1 MKLVIKTILIY
12 IQILITTM
20 HLLSLSPLST
30 LTSLS
35 SLFFI
40 YTINKMYY
48 YNHEQ
53 ETIIFSYFGNDF
65 ASAGIV

>member
-1 MKLVIKTILIY
+1 
-12 IQILITTM
+12 M
-20 HLLSLSPLST
+20 HLLSLSP

>member
-1 MKLVIKTILIY
+1 MKLVIKTILIS

-20 HLLSLSPLST
+20 HLLYLSP

>member
-20 HLLSLSPLST
+20 HLLSLSP

>member
-1 MKLVIKTILIY
+1 
-12 IQILITTM
+12 M
-20 HLLSLSPLST
+20 HLLSLSPLSP

>member
-1 MKLVIKTILIY
+1 MKLVIKTILIS

-20 HLLSLSPLST
+20 HLLSLSP

>member
-1 MKLVIKTILIY
+1 
-12 IQILITTM
+12 M
-20 HLLSLSPLST
+20 HLLSLSPLSP
-30 LTSLS
+30 LTSLSSLS

-53 ETIIFSYFGNDF
+53 ETIIFSSFGNDF